1 MKRRDALRA
10 GAASVLGIL
19 SGCRFTS
26 SEAEITDLSSPEAR
40 ALISTLAEIILPET
54 DTPGAKAAG
63 VDKFIIRAL
72 NDCHTARERAAFVQ
86 GLNEFQKQCRSRFG
100 RPFLQCSAS
109 MQLALVE
116 EADREPFGLWSRIKS
131 RILRRTHFFRT
142 LKRLTALGYFTSRE
156 ATTGVVAYEQI
167 PGRWT
172 GCVELKT
179 GQKTWASE

>member
-19 SGCRFTS
+19 SGCRSSS
-26 SEAEITDLSSPEAR
+26 SEAEITDLSSPQAHD
-40 ALISTLAEIILPET
+40 LISVLAEIILPET
-54 DTPGAKAAG
+54 DTPGAKSAG
-63 VDKFIIRAL
+63 VDQFIIRAL

-86 GLNEFQKQCRSRFG
+86 GLNEFQKQCRSRFE
-100 RPFLQCSAS
+100 PFLQCSAS
-109 MQLALVE
+109 LQLVLVE

-131 RILRRTHFFRT
+131 RVLRRTHFFRT